1 MHLKVIWKGTLATEE
16 VWSVS
21 CAFMTGQVGGIP
33 TFTEQQM
40 NAAAKAV
47 SDGGIPSGLMTKMG
61 GAVKFTGV
69 RLEQRT
75 EMDTLV
81 ASGEAVRTSAIA
93 GSGAAT
99 KPFQASVVASLRT
112 DNVTRQGRGRMY
124 WPLLSVLTNNDSLR
138 ISAADTKVIADSVWS
153 LLNDTGVKLQVPLG
167 VGTWD
172 PAVFSRVGA
181 TIRQVRRVEVG
192 DIIDVQRKRRDKTFE
207 NRAVAP

>member
-1 MHLKVIWKGTLATEE
+1 
-16 VWSVS
+16 
-21 CAFMTGQVGGIP
+21 
-33 TFTEQQM
+33 M

-47 SDGGIPSGLMTKMG
+47 SDGSLPSGLMTKMG
-61 GAVKFTGV
+61 GAVKFTGA
-69 RLEQRT
+69 RIEQRT

-81 ASGEAVRTSAIA
+81 ASGEAVRTSAVP
-93 GSGAAT
+93 GSGAAS

-172 PAVFSRVGA
+172 PAVFSRVGS

-192 DIIDVQRKRRDKTFE
+192 DIIDVQRKRRDKAFE